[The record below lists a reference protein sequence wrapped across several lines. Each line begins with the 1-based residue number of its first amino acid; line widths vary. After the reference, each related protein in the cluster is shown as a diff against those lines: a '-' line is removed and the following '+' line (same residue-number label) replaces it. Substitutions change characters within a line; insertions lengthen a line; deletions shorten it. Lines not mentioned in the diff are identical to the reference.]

1 MLHPILQFLLKS
13 GVAVS
18 LTVLKGFM
26 IYVEKL
32 NLSQKEEEEVRG
44 ELISFKLTAGDN
56 GITNLDTLHE
66 MIHMIEEGKP
76 SLEIISSKVDNQ
88 YWLRRF

>member
-1 MLHPILQFLLKS
+1 
-13 GVAVS
+13 
-18 LTVLKGFM
+18 M

-32 NLSQKEEEEVRG
+32 NLSQKEEENVRG
-44 ELISFKLTAGDN
+44 ELISFKLTAGGRDN